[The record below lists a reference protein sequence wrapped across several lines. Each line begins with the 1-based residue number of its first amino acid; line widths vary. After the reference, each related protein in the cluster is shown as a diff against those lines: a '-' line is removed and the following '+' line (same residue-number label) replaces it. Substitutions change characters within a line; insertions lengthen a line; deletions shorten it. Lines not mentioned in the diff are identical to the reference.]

1 MARKVLSQKP
11 IRTDGGT
18 AAYLNNR
25 FQSAYDATNKVRETR
40 RDMLE
45 YYRQEMD
52 HIPSNEGES
61 QITTAEVRDVIETL
75 LPQMLEPFMTS
86 EGAGVFEPN
95 NDDDVEQAKLETAYT
110 QHVMFTQNRGFELF
124 VAWVKDG
131 LLQKNGYV
139 KAWWNT
145 EAKVVPESYQG
156 LSLDEADKV
165 TADAGN
171 ILQIAVRGFLPTG
184 KEIPSLEALATLPPE
199 MVQAMTVNIDL
210 VREDL
215 NEQVRIAA
223 VAPENIVVEEG
234 YTKVDLSE
242 ARYVAERIVDKTR
255 GELKAM
261 GYDPALVDKLS
272 TISPQLDDP
281 EAKERASN
289 QGTSNDLASP
299 ARGDDAIVEVREHY
313 IRTDL
318 DNSGIIKLWKVCTGG
333 AGSSIVLSQEL
344 VSRIP
349 YHAWT
354 PIIAPHQHHGGSAAE
369 LVNDL
374 QDIHTV
380 LWRQSLNSVV
390 ASNRQRPVLN
400 ENNTT
405 EDTFNDLMQTVPG
418 HPVRVRGNIADSL
431 QWTAPPNTGTM
442 TLPIMEYL
450 QGMLEART
458 GLSKQAAGLDSQ
470 ALADSTNMMG
480 AMIMS
485 QSLLRVKM
493 MLRTFAET
501 GVRSLMEHV
510 RELVM
515 KNEKRERMFEF
526 MGKYVAVNP
535 TDWRTQRNTVIKVG
549 LGYADRLEKIASL
562 NSAYNVMKEVVGLQG
577 GVDGPLVSLE
587 NAYNVLQDLLVAQGL
602 VTKGRYLT
610 DPVANPPEPQPPS
623 PTAIDVAEAEL
634 VSKNAIE
641 EAKLKAD
648 VQKHQTDT
656 KVKVL
661 EIWLQDVREREKL
674 QMQSFKTLAEIEKM
688 VTANDNEQDRG
699 SQPSANAA

>member
-1 MARKVLSQKP
+1 MARKAAAKKP
-11 IRTDGGT
+11 IQTDGGV
-18 AAYLNNR
+18 AAYLNSR
-25 FQSAYDATNKVRETR
+25 FLSAYNSTNKVREAR
-40 RDMLE
+40 KDMLE

-52 HIPSNEGES
+52 HIPSNDGES
-61 QITTAEVRDVIETL
+61 KIATAEVRDVVETL

-86 EGAGVFEPN
+86 EGAGVFEPTSEE
-95 NDDDVEQAKLETAYT
+95 DVEQAKLETAYT
-110 QHVMFTQNRGFELF
+110 QHVIFTQNKGFELF
-124 VAWVKDG
+124 VAWAKDG
-131 LLQKNGYV
+131 LLQKNGYA
-139 KAWWNT
+139 KAWWNS
-145 EAKVVPESYQG
+145 EAQVVPESYQG

-165 TADAGN
+165 VADAGN
-171 ILQIAVRGFLPTG
+171 VLQMAVRGFLPTG
-184 KEIPSLEALATLPPE
+184 EEIPSIEALATIPPE
-199 MVQAMTVNIDL
+199 LMQGIRVNLDL
-210 VREDL
+210 VREER
-215 NEQVRIAA
+215 NEQVRIQA

-234 YTKVDLSE
+234 YTKVDLSD

-261 GYDPALVDKLS
+261 GYPADKVDSLATLS
-272 TISPQLDDP
+272 PLDDP
-281 EAKERASN
+281 EARERASN
-289 QGTSNDLASP
+289 QGTSNDLSSP

-313 IRTDL
+313 IRSDL

-333 AGSSIVLSQEL
+333 EGSSVVLSQEL

-380 LWRQSLNSVV
+380 LWRQSLNAVV
-390 ASNRQRPVLN
+390 ASNRVRPMIN
-400 ENNTT
+400 ETNAA
-405 EDTFNDLMQTVPG
+405 EDTYNDLMQTVPG
-418 HPVRVRGNIADSL
+418 HPIRVRGNIADAIG
-431 QWTAPPNTGTM
+431 WTAPPNTATM

-450 QGMLEART
+450 QGMLESRT

-485 QSLLRVKM
+485 QSLMRVKM

-526 MGKYVAVNP
+526 MGKYVPVNP
-535 TDWRTQRNTVIKVG
+535 TDWRTKRNTVIKVG

-562 NSAYNVMKEVVGLQG
+562 NSAYSILQGVVEMQG
-577 GVDGPLVSLE
+577 GVAGPLVSLE
-587 NAYNVLQDLLVAQGL
+587 NAYNVLQDLLTAQGL

-610 DPVANPPEPQPPS
+610 DPVANPPQPQPAQPS
-623 PTAIDVAEAEL
+623 AIDVAEAEL

-648 VQKHQTDT
+648 LQKHREDT
-656 KVKVL
+656 KVRVL

-674 QMQSFKTLAEIEKM
+674 NMQRFKTLAEIEQM
-688 VTANDNEQDRG
+688 VTANDNGQDR
-699 SQPSANAA
+699 SSEPSATAA